1 MLKNYI
7 INDETLLLI
16 PYFYN
21 GANITKVY
29 EFDEELLVEK
39 LPYEIIKE
47 SCLFFGS
54 SFEGRRDGTM
64 ALINCKMKVPVII
77 EESRKILFFPTYSI
91 ENSNNMWI
99 SYNNM
104 INFNK
109 VDSKETVINFK
120 KNKSIMVNVKYNL
133 IDNQFVRCIKLDSV
147 ISNRFD
153 KHLY

>member
-1 MLKNYI
+1 
-7 INDETLLLI
+7 
-16 PYFYN
+16 
-21 GANITKVY
+21 
-29 EFDEELLVEK
+29 
-39 LPYEIIKE
+39 
-47 SCLFFGS
+47 
-54 SFEGRRDGTM
+54 
-64 ALINCKMKVPVII
+64 
-77 EESRKILFFPTYSI
+77 
-91 ENSNNMWI
+91 MWI

>member
-47 SCLFFGS
+47 SCLFFDS

-77 EESRKILFFPTYSI
+77 EESRKILFFPTCSI

>member
-77 EESRKILFFPTYSI
+77 EESRKILFFPTCSI
-91 ENSNNMWI
+91 DNMCI

>member
-77 EESRKILFFPTYSI
+77 E
-91 ENSNNMWI
+91 
-99 SYNNM
+99 
-104 INFNK
+104 
-109 VDSKETVINFK
+109 
-120 KNKSIMVNVKYNL
+120 
-133 IDNQFVRCIKLDSV
+133 
-147 ISNRFD
+147 
-153 KHLY
+153 

>member
-77 EESRKILFFPTYSI
+77 EESRKILFFPTCSI

-104 INFNK
+104 INFNRLIQK
-109 VDSKETVINFK
+109 KLLLILRKIN
-120 KNKSIMVNVKYNL
+120 
-133 IDNQFVRCIKLDSV
+133 Q
-147 ISNRFD
+147 
-153 KHLY
+153 